1 MTRLRSARPRYELL
15 AIIRPAIHLAALHAD
30 VVGTWTLTIRRDD
43 RWHEFRR
50 QEFPAAPLAWCV
62 RGDLRHEARTSLA
75 GTVTRASAPIKGH
88 RRRTLEIGREV
99 FSNQIARIACAT
111 VWNQFSERDDQR
123 GLVGGDRFGP
133 LFGEHQRPKQIAD
146 FVLAADF
153 EEIETY
159 PVDTRRAG
167 LLDEFDTHNPNNWL
181 FRGIYADLMPARME
195 SKWTRGSGASCS
207 SSRLA
212 RSLAAC
218 SAWLSCCTRFGEA
231 G

>member
-1 MTRLRSARPRYELL
+1 
-15 AIIRPAIHLAALHAD
+15 
-30 VVGTWTLTIRRDD
+30 
-43 RWHEFRR
+43 
-50 QEFPAAPLAWCV
+50 
-62 RGDLRHEARTSLA
+62 
-75 GTVTRASAPIKGH
+75 
-88 RRRTLEIGREV
+88 V

-159 PVDTRRAG
+159 PVDTQRAG
-167 LLDEFDTHNPNNWL
+167 LLDEFDTHNPNNWS

-195 SKWTRGSGASCS
+195 SMDSGFWRFMHFLSVGAIVGGVLG
-207 SSRLA
+207 LA
-212 RSLAAC
+212 FLLYEI
-218 SAWLSCCTRFGEA
+218 W
-231 G
+231 